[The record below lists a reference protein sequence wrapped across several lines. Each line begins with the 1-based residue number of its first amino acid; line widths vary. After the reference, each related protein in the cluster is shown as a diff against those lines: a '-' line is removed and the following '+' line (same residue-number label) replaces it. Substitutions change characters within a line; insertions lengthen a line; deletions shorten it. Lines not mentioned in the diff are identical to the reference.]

1 MLDFKRIEQAIASAE
16 EQTSGEI
23 RVYVEQK
30 VSGEVLDRAAE
41 IFEKLEMHK
50 TALRN
55 GVLFYLATKD
65 RKFAILGD
73 AGINARVGK
82 DFWKEIKE
90 SMVNLLKKEEFDQ
103 ALEVGIQ
110 MAGKALS
117 SHFPFDAQTDK
128 NELSNEIV
136 VG

>member
-16 EQTSGEI
+16 VQTSGEI

-30 VSGEVLDRAAE
+30 VNGEVLDRAAE

-73 AGINARVGK
+73 AGINARVGQ

-90 SMVNLLKKEEFDQ
+90 SMINLLKKEEFDQ

-110 MAGKALS
+110 MAGQALS

>member
-16 EQTSGEI
+16 VQTSGEI

-30 VSGEVLDRAAE
+30 VNGEVLDRAAE

-73 AGINARVGK
+73 AGINARVGQ

-90 SMVNLLKKEEFDQ
+90 SMITFLKKEEFDQ

-110 MAGKALS
+110 MAGQALS

>member
-117 SHFPFDAQTDK
+117 SHFPFDAKTDK
-128 NELSNEIV
+128 NELCNEIV